1 MALHSYHTLPEQ
13 YAPAV
18 LIVLPTDD
26 GIIMT
31 AAGIVAAAQLLM
43 VGLCSTIAVLIF
55 RNLRER
61 SEHFSQ
67 RTYVMH
73 RQLSVLLVMQVL
85 VPAFFIAL
93 PLGIV
98 IMDLFSPSINVNDA
112 FYGNLAFTL
121 ISLYGTSN
129 SLMTIFF
136 VAPYRRYTHEL
147 VGRAVEA
154 VFCLKEG
161 RGCLPKNYGGGGE
174 LTVNTVVNKPAI
186 QASTLQRTISFPGR
200 LRPIPIESRHL
211 PSGLALS
218 QLEEQPVRAPS
229 AGH

>member
-1 MALHSYHTLPEQ
+1 M
-13 YAPAV
+13 
-18 LIVLPTDD
+18 LIILPTDD

-55 RNLRER
+55 RNLREK

-129 SLMTIFF
+129 SLMTILF
-136 VAPYRRYTHEL
+136 VAPYRRYTHEM
-147 VGRAVEA
+147 VGRAVGA

-161 RGCLPKNYGGGGE
+161 RGCMPKNYGGGGE
-174 LTVNTVVNKPAI
+174 LTVNTVVNKPI
-186 QASTLQRTISFPGR
+186 TTLQRTISFPGR
-200 LRPIPIESRHL
+200 LRPIPKESRHL

-218 QLEEQPVRAPS
+218 QLEEQPACAPS
-229 AGH
+229 AG